1 MKQAP
6 KKPESKTKELAFT
19 KENALKTPKS
29 LLKKIGLKGDT
40 ELALSIV
47 KRRFPNAWNRA
58 DNMGKRTM
66 IRRYRNWIDGAVK
79 RDIRMGLEG

>member
-19 KENALKTPKS
+19 EENALKTPKS
-29 LLKKIGLKGDT
+29 LLKKIGLRDDT
-40 ELALSIV
+40 ELALEIV

-58 DNMGKRTM
+58 DNMGKRRM
-66 IRRYRNWIDGAVK
+66 LRRYRNWMDGAMD
-79 RDIRMGLEG
+79 RSIRMGMEE